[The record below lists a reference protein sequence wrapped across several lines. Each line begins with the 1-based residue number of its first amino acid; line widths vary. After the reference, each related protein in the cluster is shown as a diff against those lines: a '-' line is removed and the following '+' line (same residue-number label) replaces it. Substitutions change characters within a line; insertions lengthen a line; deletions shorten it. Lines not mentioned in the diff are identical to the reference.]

1 MTFSGSRLPMKSR
14 SASGT
19 AVRSLA
25 PRLPT
30 EASCERGMKPRSP
43 RSTTRPPRFASTT
56 SASTTSPLFASSA
69 IRAHCRRLRARRVE
83 RTTRPSG
90 PSGWTTAATTLS
102 PTATSVPSPFASRRE
117 STPAERPPR
126 STSASS
132 PLTEATTP
140 STTSPGRSGRRA
152 RSSSSVPARSSA
164 IVSGSTA
171 TIRRAGKQRA
181 IGMIRQTGGAREE
194 SVNPTARWPERLAHI
209 AVLLR
214 AEGTA
219 VLATSGDDLR
229 TVFAHDVSPD
239 AKWRAIFDADAV
251 VRALGG
257 TTVGTAVA
265 AGRWEDEAAF
275 ALLTRID
282 LPDGEALL
290 CALRHGVPFDAV
302 ELSTASAAAELLAM
316 SVGDGRAMA
325 EAKHESAQNNDRV
338 ALLERLLTGLKE
350 TRDASALLARAA
362 EDIATR
368 IGAGGTSIMLVEGNR
383 LRVRASVGIGV
394 PLGHE
399 QRVDQGI
406 AGWVAS
412 RGERVVLRGPVDDD
426 RFHGSDPQAGESVI
440 VPLRA
445 GDEIIG
451 VLNVKR
457 PTGEGFGEKL
467 EVLDAIA
474 GDVGRALMAI
484 NRISDLEREWR
495 SEVALEDV
503 MRHAAANDA
512 DAAAR
517 TAATAFGHHA
527 VVVRADDGTL
537 LALHAEDKE
546 CREAALEASAKVE
559 APPGAGVRVGVAR
572 HDRPYEPSEQQLA
585 GRAADALGLL
595 AHAGVESTSTR
606 HTGVR
611 VLAVEDHPV
620 MRLGVRAL
628 LEREGLVVAGITSTC
643 AEAVDL
649 IAENEPDV
657 VLLDLGL
664 PDATGPES
672 VTRIREVSSSLP
684 IIAFSV
690 ERTPE
695 VIRAVLR
702 AGANGFV
709 SKDAPSSQVIAALES
724 AVQGLTSLGP
734 AESRA
739 LSRIAEAAVAEATDE
754 PTDVEVDDSEPGA
767 AVPVREPLTP
777 RELELLRYLAE
788 GYTNK
793 EIARAMV
800 LAEDTVKK
808 GVQTLIAKLGATDRT
823 HAVVLALRRHL
834 IE

>member
-1 MTFSGSRLPMKSR
+1 
-14 SASGT
+14 
-19 AVRSLA
+19 
-25 PRLPT
+25 
-30 EASCERGMKPRSP
+30 
-43 RSTTRPPRFASTT
+43 
-56 SASTTSPLFASSA
+56 
-69 IRAHCRRLRARRVE
+69 
-83 RTTRPSG
+83 
-90 PSGWTTAATTLS
+90 
-102 PTATSVPSPFASRRE
+102 
-117 STPAERPPR
+117 
-126 STSASS
+126 
-132 PLTEATTP
+132 
-140 STTSPGRSGRRA
+140 
-152 RSSSSVPARSSA
+152 
-164 IVSGSTA
+164 
-171 TIRRAGKQRA
+171 
-181 IGMIRQTGGAREE
+181 MIRQTGGAREE
-194 SVNPTARWPERLAHI
+194 TVNPTARWPERLAHI

-229 TVFAHDVSPD
+229 TVFAHDVSTD
-239 AKWRAIFDADAV
+239 TKWRGIFDADAV

-257 TTVGTAVA
+257 ATVGTAVA
-265 AGRWEDEAAF
+265 AGRWEEDAAF

-302 ELSTASAAAELLAM
+302 ELSTASAAAELLGM
-316 SVGDGRAMA
+316 SVDDGRAMA
-325 EAKHESAQNNDRV
+325 DAKHESAQNNDRV
-338 ALLERLLTGLKE
+338 ALLEHLLTGLEE

-399 QRVDQGI
+399 QRVDEGI

-412 RGERVVLRGPVDDD
+412 RGERVVLLGPVDDD
-426 RFHGSDPQAGESVI
+426 RFRGSDPQAGESVI

-445 GDEIIG
+445 GDAVIG

-457 PTGEGFGEKL
+457 PTGAEGFGEKL

-474 GDVGRALMAI
+474 GDVARALVAI
-484 NRISDLEREWR
+484 NRIDDLEREWR
-495 SEVALEDV
+495 DEVALEDV
-503 MRHAAANDA
+503 MRHAAARDG

-517 TAATAFGHHA
+517 TAASSFGHHA
-527 VVVRADDGTL
+527 VAVRSADGRIL
-537 LALHAEDKE
+537 GLHAEDKE
-546 CREAALEASAKVE
+546 CREAALEASAKVQA
-559 APPGAGVRVGVAR
+559 APGSGIRVGVAR
-572 HDRPYEPSEQQLA
+572 HGRPYEPSEERLA

-595 AHAGVESTSTR
+595 G
-606 HTGVR
+606 HTQVDSAPKRRSGVR

-649 IAENEPDV
+649 IGENEPDV

-664 PDATGPES
+664 PDATGPEA
-672 VTRIREVSSSLP
+672 VARIREVSSSLP

-690 ERTPE
+690 
-695 VIRAVLR
+695 
-702 AGANGFV
+702 
-709 SKDAPSSQVIAALES
+709 QVIAALEA
-724 AVQGLTSLGP
+724 AVQGLTALGP
-734 AESRA
+734 AEARA
-739 LSRIAEAAVAEATDE
+739 LSRIAEVVPVPQAAEEAA
-754 PTDVEVDDSEPGA
+754 DVETDDSEPGA
-767 AVPVREPLTP
+767 PVPVREPLTP

>member
-1 MTFSGSRLPMKSR
+1 MFTHDI
-14 SASGT
+14 
-19 AVRSLA
+19 
-25 PRLPT
+25 
-30 EASCERGMKPRSP
+30 SP
-43 RSTTRPPRFASTT
+43 
-56 SASTTSPLFASSA
+56 
-69 IRAHCRRLRARRVE
+69 
-83 RTTRPSG
+83 
-90 PSGWTTAATTLS
+90 
-102 PTATSVPSPFASRRE
+102 
-117 STPAERPPR
+117 
-126 STSASS
+126 
-132 PLTEATTP
+132 
-140 STTSPGRSGRRA
+140 
-152 RSSSSVPARSSA
+152 
-164 IVSGSTA
+164 
-171 TIRRAGKQRA
+171 
-181 IGMIRQTGGAREE
+181 QT
-194 SVNPTARWPERLAHI
+194 N
-209 AVLLR
+209 
-214 AEGTA
+214 
-219 VLATSGDDLR
+219 
-229 TVFAHDVSPD
+229 
-239 AKWRAIFDADAV
+239 WRAIFDADAV
-251 VRALGG
+251 VRALNGA
-257 TTVGTAVA
+257 TVGSAVA
-265 AGRWEDEAAF
+265 AGRWDEQAAF

-302 ELSTASAAAELLAM
+302 ELSTASSAAELLAM

-325 EAKHESAQNNDRV
+325 DAKHESAQNTDRV
-338 ALLERLLTGLKE
+338 ALLEHLLTGLEE

-362 EDIATR
+362 EDIASR

-399 QRVDQGI
+399 QRLDQGI

-412 RGERVVLRGPVDDD
+412 RGERVVLHGPVDDD
-426 RFHGSDPQAGESVI
+426 RFRGSDPQAGESVI
-440 VPLRA
+440 MPLRA

-559 APPGAGVRVGVAR
+559 APPGSGVRVGVAR
-572 HDRPYEPSEQQLA
+572 HDRPYEPSEEQLA

-709 SKDAPSSQVIAALES
+709 SKDAPSSQVIAALEA
-724 AVQGLTSLGP
+724 AVQGLTALGP

-739 LSRIAEAAVAEATDE
+739 LSRIAEASVAEATDE
-754 PTDVEVDDSEPGA
+754 PTDVEVDDSEPGVA
-767 AVPVREPLTP
+767 APVHEPLTP

>member
-1 MTFSGSRLPMKSR
+1 MTLSGSRLPTYAR
-14 SASGT
+14 RESGT
-19 AVRSLA
+19 APRSLA
-25 PRLPT
+25 LRLPT
-30 EASCERGMKPRSP
+30 AASCDRGTKPRSP
-43 RSTTRPPRFASTT
+43 TSTTRPPRFASTT
-56 SASTTSPLFASSA
+56 CASTTSPLFSSSL
-69 IRAHCRRLRARRVE
+69 IRVHCRRLRARRVE

-102 PTATSVPSPFASRRE
+102 PTATSVPSPLASRSE

-126 STSASS
+126 STSTSS
-132 PLTEATTP
+132 PLTDATIP

-152 RSSSSVPARSSA
+152 RSFSSVPARSSS
-164 IVSGSTA
+164 IVSASRLAPTSGSTA
-171 TIRRAGKQRA
+171 MTGRG
-181 IGMIRQTGGAREE
+181 QTTCHPYDSPNGGAWEDT
-194 SVNPTARWPERLAHI
+194 VNPTARWPERLAHI
-209 AVLLR
+209 AALLR
-214 AEGTA
+214 AEGAA
-219 VLATSGDDLR
+219 VLATSADDLR
-229 TVFAHDVSPD
+229 TVFAHEVSAD
-239 AKWRAIFDADAV
+239 TKWRAIFDADAV
-251 VRALGG
+251 VRALNG
-257 TTVGTAVA
+257 TQVGTAVA
-265 AGRWEDEAAF
+265 AGRWDEQAAF

-302 ELSTASAAAELLAM
+302 ELSTASSAAELLAM

-325 EAKHESAQNNDRV
+325 DAKHESAQNTDRV
-338 ALLERLLTGLKE
+338 ALLEHLLTGLEE

-362 EDIATR
+362 EDIASR

-399 QRVDQGI
+399 QRLDQGI

-412 RGERVVLRGPVDDD
+412 RGERVVLHGPVDDD
-426 RFHGSDPQAGESVI
+426 RFRGSDPQAGESVI
-440 VPLRA
+440 MPLRA

-559 APPGAGVRVGVAR
+559 APPGSGVRVGVAR
-572 HDRPYEPSEQQLA
+572 HGRPYEPGEEQLA

-595 AHAGVESTSTR
+595 AHAGVASAPTR

-649 IAENEPDV
+649 IAEDEPDV
-657 VLLDLGL
+657 GLL
-664 PDATGPES
+664 
-672 VTRIREVSSSLP
+672 
-684 IIAFSV
+684 
-690 ERTPE
+690 
-695 VIRAVLR
+695 
-702 AGANGFV
+702 
-709 SKDAPSSQVIAALES
+709 AP
-724 AVQGLTSLGP
+724 
-734 AESRA
+734 R
-739 LSRIAEAAVAEATDE
+739 R
-754 PTDVEVDDSEPGA
+754 PGA
-767 AVPVREPLTP
+767 SRP
-777 RELELLRYLAE
+777 
-788 GYTNK
+788 
-793 EIARAMV
+793 
-800 LAEDTVKK
+800 
-808 GVQTLIAKLGATDRT
+808 
-823 HAVVLALRRHL
+823 
-834 IE
+834 

>member
-1 MTFSGSRLPMKSR
+1 
-14 SASGT
+14 
-19 AVRSLA
+19 
-25 PRLPT
+25 
-30 EASCERGMKPRSP
+30 
-43 RSTTRPPRFASTT
+43 
-56 SASTTSPLFASSA
+56 
-69 IRAHCRRLRARRVE
+69 
-83 RTTRPSG
+83 
-90 PSGWTTAATTLS
+90 
-102 PTATSVPSPFASRRE
+102 
-117 STPAERPPR
+117 
-126 STSASS
+126 
-132 PLTEATTP
+132 
-140 STTSPGRSGRRA
+140 
-152 RSSSSVPARSSA
+152 
-164 IVSGSTA
+164 
-171 TIRRAGKQRA
+171 
-181 IGMIRQTGGAREE
+181 MIRQTGGAREE
-194 SVNPTARWPERLAHI
+194 TVNPTARWPERLAHI

-239 AKWRAIFDADAV
+239 TKWRGIFDADVV

-265 AGRWEDEAAF
+265 AGRWEEDAAF
-275 ALLTRID
+275 ALLTRIE

-325 EAKHESAQNNDRV
+325 DAKHESAQNNDRV
-338 ALLERLLTGLKE
+338 ALLEHLLTGLEE
-350 TRDASALLARAA
+350 TRDASTLLARAA

-394 PLGHE
+394 PIGHE
-399 QRVDQGI
+399 QRVDEGI

-412 RGERVVLRGPVDDD
+412 RGERIVLLGPVDDD

-440 VPLRA
+440 MPLRA
-445 GDEIIG
+445 GDAVIG

-457 PTGEGFGEKL
+457 PTGAEGFGQKL
-467 EVLDAIA
+467 DVLDAIA
-474 GDVGRALMAI
+474 GDVARALVAI
-484 NRISDLEREWR
+484 NRIDELEREWR
-495 SEVALEDV
+495 SEVALGDV
-503 MRHAAANDA
+503 MRHAAASDG

-517 TAATAFGHHA
+517 TAASSFGHHA
-527 VVVRADDGTL
+527 VAVRAPDGRI

-559 APPGAGVRVGVAR
+559 APPGSGVRVGVAR
-572 HDRPYEPSEQQLA
+572 HGRPYEPSEKQLA

-595 AHAGVESTSTR
+595 G
-606 HTGVR
+606 HTQVDSAPKQRSGVR

-664 PDATGPES
+664 PDATGPEA
-672 VTRIREVSSSLP
+672 VARIREVSSSLP
-684 IIAFSV
+684 IIAFSI

-695 VIRAVLR
+695 MIRAVLR
-702 AGANGFV
+702 AGANGYV
-709 SKDAPSSQVIAALES
+709 SKDAPSSQVIAALEA
-724 AVQGLTSLGP
+724 AVLGLTALGP
-734 AESRA
+734 AEARA
-739 LSRIAEAAVAEATDE
+739 LSGMPEATTLPVEAREEAA
-754 PTDVEVDDSEPGA
+754 DVDADDSEPGA

>member
-1 MTFSGSRLPMKSR
+1 
-14 SASGT
+14 
-19 AVRSLA
+19 
-25 PRLPT
+25 
-30 EASCERGMKPRSP
+30 
-43 RSTTRPPRFASTT
+43 
-56 SASTTSPLFASSA
+56 
-69 IRAHCRRLRARRVE
+69 
-83 RTTRPSG
+83 
-90 PSGWTTAATTLS
+90 
-102 PTATSVPSPFASRRE
+102 
-117 STPAERPPR
+117 
-126 STSASS
+126 
-132 PLTEATTP
+132 
-140 STTSPGRSGRRA
+140 
-152 RSSSSVPARSSA
+152 
-164 IVSGSTA
+164 
-171 TIRRAGKQRA
+171 
-181 IGMIRQTGGAREE
+181 MIRQTGGAREE

-209 AVLLR
+209 AALLR
-214 AEGTA
+214 AEGAA

-239 AKWRAIFDADAV
+239 TKWRAIFDADAV
-251 VRALGG
+251 VRALSG
-257 TTVGTAVA
+257 TTIGTPIA
-265 AGRWEDEAAF
+265 AGRWDEQAAF

-290 CALRHGVPFDAV
+290 CALRHGMPFDAV
-302 ELSTASAAAELLAM
+302 ELSTAASAAELLAM
-316 SVGDGRAMA
+316 SVGDGRAIA
-325 EAKHESAQNNDRV
+325 DAKNESAQNNDRV
-338 ALLERLLTGLKE
+338 ALLQHLLTGLEE
-350 TRDASALLARAA
+350 TRDASALLSQAA
-362 EDIATR
+362 EDIALR
-368 IGAGGTSIMLVEGNR
+368 MGAGGTSIMLVEGNR

-399 QRVDQGI
+399 QRVDEGI

-412 RGERVVLRGPVDDD
+412 RGETVVLHGPVDEE
-426 RFHGSDPQAGESVI
+426 RFRGSDPQAGEAVI
-440 VPLRA
+440 MPLRV
-445 GDEIIG
+445 GDDIIG

-457 PTGEGFGEKL
+457 PTGEGFGQKL

-474 GDVGRALMAI
+474 GDVARALVAI
-484 NRISDLEREWR
+484 NRIDELEREWR

-503 MRHAAANDA
+503 MRHAATSDA

-517 TAATAFGHHA
+517 TAATSFGHHA
-527 VVVRADDGTL
+527 VAVRAPDGRL
-537 LALHAEDKE
+537 LALHAEDRE

-559 APPGAGVRVGVAR
+559 APPGSGVRVGVAR
-572 HDRPYEPSEQQLA
+572 HDRPYEPSEEKLA
-585 GRAADALGLL
+585 GRAAEALGLL
-595 AHAGVESTSTR
+595 AHTPMDSAPGKHS
-606 HTGVR
+606 GIR

-628 LEREGLVVAGITSTC
+628 LEREGLVVAGITATC

-664 PDATGPES
+664 PDATGPEA

-684 IIAFSV
+684 IIAFSI
-690 ERTPE
+690 ERAPE

-702 AGANGFV
+702 AGANGYV
-709 SKDAPSSQVIAALES
+709 SKDAPSTQVIAALEA
-724 AVQGLTSLGP
+724 AVQGLTALGP
-734 AESRA
+734 VEARA
-739 LSRIAEAAVAEATDE
+739 LSRTLDAIPTIEAAEETADAEA
-754 PTDVEVDDSEPGA
+754 DDSEPGA
-767 AVPVREPLTP
+767 PVPVREPLTP

>member
-1 MTFSGSRLPMKSR
+1 
-14 SASGT
+14 
-19 AVRSLA
+19 
-25 PRLPT
+25 
-30 EASCERGMKPRSP
+30 
-43 RSTTRPPRFASTT
+43 
-56 SASTTSPLFASSA
+56 
-69 IRAHCRRLRARRVE
+69 
-83 RTTRPSG
+83 
-90 PSGWTTAATTLS
+90 
-102 PTATSVPSPFASRRE
+102 
-117 STPAERPPR
+117 
-126 STSASS
+126 
-132 PLTEATTP
+132 
-140 STTSPGRSGRRA
+140 
-152 RSSSSVPARSSA
+152 
-164 IVSGSTA
+164 
-171 TIRRAGKQRA
+171 
-181 IGMIRQTGGAREE
+181 
-194 SVNPTARWPERLAHI
+194 
-209 AVLLR
+209 
-214 AEGTA
+214 
-219 VLATSGDDLR
+219 
-229 TVFAHDVSPD
+229 VFAHDISPD
-239 AKWRAIFDADAV
+239 TKWRAIFDADAV
-251 VRALGG
+251 VRALTGV
-257 TTVGTAVA
+257 TVGTAVA
-265 AGRWEDEAAF
+265 AGRWDEQAAF
-275 ALLTRID
+275 ALLTRIE

-302 ELSTASAAAELLAM
+302 ELSTASSAAELLAM

-325 EAKHESAQNNDRV
+325 DAKNESARTNDRV
-338 ALLERLLTGLKE
+338 ALLEHLLTGLEE

-368 IGAGGTSIMLVEGNR
+368 MGAGGTSIMLVEGNR

-394 PLGHE
+394 PIGHE
-399 QRVDQGI
+399 QRVDEGI

-412 RGERVVLRGPVDDD
+412 RGETVVLHGPVDEE
-426 RFHGSDPQAGESVI
+426 RFRGTDPQAGEAVI
-440 VPLRA
+440 MPLRA

-457 PTGEGFGEKL
+457 PTGEEGFGQKL
-467 EVLDAIA
+467 VVLDAIA
-474 GDVGRALMAI
+474 GDVGRALVAI
-484 NRISDLEREWR
+484 NRIDELEREWR
-495 SEVALEDV
+495 SEVALEEV
-503 MRHAAANDA
+503 MRHAAASDA

-517 TAATAFGHHA
+517 AAATSFGHHA
-527 VVVRADDGTL
+527 VAVRAPDGRL
-537 LALHAEDKE
+537 LALHADDKE

-559 APPGAGVRVGVAR
+559 AAPGSGVRVGVAR
-572 HDRPYEPSEQQLA
+572 HGRPYEPGEEKLA
-585 GRAADALGLL
+585 GRAAEALGLL
-595 AHAGVESTSTR
+595 AHTPTESVPTR
-606 HTGVR
+606 HSGVR

-664 PDATGPES
+664 PDATGPEAVS
-672 VTRIREVSSSLP
+672 RIREVSSSLP

-695 VIRAVLR
+695 MVRAVLR
-702 AGANGFV
+702 AGANGYV
-709 SKDAPSSQVIAALES
+709 SKDAPSSQVIAALEA
-724 AVQGLTSLGP
+724 AVQGLTALGA
-734 AESRA
+734 AEARA
-739 LSRIAEAAVAEATDE
+739 LSRTAEAIPVIEAVEDTGDA
-754 PTDVEVDDSEPGA
+754 EVDESEPGA

>member
-1 MTFSGSRLPMKSR
+1 M
-14 SASGT
+14 
-19 AVRSLA
+19 
-25 PRLPT
+25 
-30 EASCERGMKPRSP
+30 
-43 RSTTRPPRFASTT
+43 
-56 SASTTSPLFASSA
+56 
-69 IRAHCRRLRARRVE
+69 
-83 RTTRPSG
+83 
-90 PSGWTTAATTLS
+90 
-102 PTATSVPSPFASRRE
+102 
-117 STPAERPPR
+117 
-126 STSASS
+126 
-132 PLTEATTP
+132 
-140 STTSPGRSGRRA
+140 SGR
-152 RSSSSVPARSSA
+152 
-164 IVSGSTA
+164 G
-171 TIRRAGKQRA
+171 
-181 IGMIRQTGGAREE
+181 QTTCHPYDSPNGGAWEDT
-194 SVNPTARWPERLAHI
+194 VNPTARWPERLAHI
-209 AVLLR
+209 AALLR
-214 AEGTA
+214 AEGAA
-219 VLATSGDDLR
+219 VVATSGDDLR
-229 TVFAHDVSPD
+229 TVFAHDISPD
-239 AKWRAIFDADAV
+239 TNWRAIFDADAV
-251 VRALGG
+251 VRALNGVA
-257 TTVGTAVA
+257 VGTAVA
-265 AGRWEDEAAF
+265 AGRWDEQAAF

-302 ELSTASAAAELLAM
+302 ELSTAGSAAELLAM

-325 EAKHESAQNNDRV
+325 DAKHENAQNTDRV
-338 ALLERLLTGLKE
+338 ALLEHLLTGLEE

-362 EDIATR
+362 EDIAAR

-383 LRVRASVGIGV
+383 LRVRASVGIDV

-399 QRVDQGI
+399 QRMDEGI

-412 RGERVVLRGPVDDD
+412 RGERVVLRGPIDDD
-426 RFHGSDPQAGESVI
+426 RFRGSDPYAGESVI
-440 VPLRA
+440 MPLRS
-445 GDEIIG
+445 GDEVIG

-457 PTGEGFGEKL
+457 PLGTDGFDPKL
-467 EVLDAIA
+467 EILDAIA
-474 GDVGRALMAI
+474 RDIARALVAV
-484 NRISDLEREWR
+484 NRVADLEREWR
-495 SEVALEDV
+495 AEVALEDV

-517 TAATAFGHHA
+517 TAAKSFDHHA
-527 VVVRADDGTL
+527 VVVRAGDGTL
-537 LALHAEDKE
+537 LALHADDKE

-559 APPGAGVRVGVAR
+559 APPGSGVRVGVAR
-572 HDRPYEPSEQQLA
+572 HGQPYEPGEEQMA
-585 GRAADALGLL
+585 GRAAEALGLL
-595 AHAGVESTSTR
+595 AHAGVESAATR

-649 IAENEPDV
+649 LAENEPDV

-664 PDATGPES
+664 PDASGAEAVS
-672 VTRIREVSSSLP
+672 RIREVSSSLP
-684 IIAFSV
+684 IVAFSV

-709 SKDAPSSQVIAALES
+709 SKDAPSSQVVAALEA
-724 AVQGLTSLGP
+724 AVQGLTALGP
-734 AESRA
+734 AEARA
-739 LSRIAEAAVAEATDE
+739 LNRTAELPVADAGEE
-754 PTDVEVDDSEPGA
+754 PAEVEPDDAEPGA
-767 AVPVREPLTP
+767 PVPVREPLTP

>member
-1 MTFSGSRLPMKSR
+1 
-14 SASGT
+14 
-19 AVRSLA
+19 
-25 PRLPT
+25 
-30 EASCERGMKPRSP
+30 
-43 RSTTRPPRFASTT
+43 
-56 SASTTSPLFASSA
+56 
-69 IRAHCRRLRARRVE
+69 
-83 RTTRPSG
+83 
-90 PSGWTTAATTLS
+90 
-102 PTATSVPSPFASRRE
+102 
-117 STPAERPPR
+117 
-126 STSASS
+126 
-132 PLTEATTP
+132 
-140 STTSPGRSGRRA
+140 
-152 RSSSSVPARSSA
+152 
-164 IVSGSTA
+164 
-171 TIRRAGKQRA
+171 
-181 IGMIRQTGGAREE
+181 
-194 SVNPTARWPERLAHI
+194 
-209 AVLLR
+209 
-214 AEGTA
+214 
-219 VLATSGDDLR
+219 
-229 TVFAHDVSPD
+229 VFAHDVSPD
-239 AKWRAIFDADAV
+239 TKWRGIFDADAV

-265 AGRWEDEAAF
+265 AGRWVEEAAF

-290 CALRHGVPFDAV
+290 CGLRHGVPFDAI
-302 ELSTASAAAELLAM
+302 ELSTASAAGEMLAM

-325 EAKHESAQNNDRV
+325 DAKHESAQNNDRV
-338 ALLERLLTGLKE
+338 ALLEHLLTGLEE

-362 EDIATR
+362 EDIAAR
-368 IGAGGTSIMLVEGNR
+368 MGAGGTSIMLIEGNR

-399 QRVDQGI
+399 QRIDEGI

-412 RGERVVLRGPVDDD
+412 RGEKVVLVGPVDDE
-426 RFHGSDPQAGESVI
+426 RFQGSDPLAGESVI
-440 VPLRA
+440 MPMRA

-457 PTGEGFGEKL
+457 PTGAEGFGQKL
-467 EVLDAIA
+467 DVLDAIA
-474 GDVGRALMAI
+474 GDVARALVAI
-484 NRISDLEREWR
+484 NRIDDLEREFR
-495 SEVALEDV
+495 SEVALEEV
-503 MRHAAANDA
+503 MRLAAASDGE
-512 DAAAR
+512 AAAR
-517 TAATAFGHHA
+517 AAATSFGHHA
-527 VVVRADDGTL
+527 VAVRAPDGRI

-559 APPGAGVRVGVAR
+559 APPGSGVRVGVAR
-572 HDRPYEPSEQQLA
+572 HGRPYEPSEEQLA

-595 AHAGVESTSTR
+595 AHIQMESAPKR
-606 HTGVR
+606 HSGVR

-628 LEREGLVVAGITSTC
+628 LEREGLVVAGITATC

-664 PDATGPES
+664 PDATGPEA

-684 IIAFSV
+684 IVAFSV

-702 AGANGFV
+702 AGANGYV
-709 SKDAPSSQVIAALES
+709 SKDAPSSQLIAALEA
-724 AVQGLTSLGP
+724 AVQGLTALGP
-734 AESRA
+734 AEARA
-739 LSRIAEAAVAEATDE
+739 LSRSTEAIPVAEAAEVA
-754 PTDVEVDDSEPGA
+754 PDVEGDDSEPGA

>member
-1 MTFSGSRLPMKSR
+1 
-14 SASGT
+14 
-19 AVRSLA
+19 
-25 PRLPT
+25 
-30 EASCERGMKPRSP
+30 
-43 RSTTRPPRFASTT
+43 
-56 SASTTSPLFASSA
+56 
-69 IRAHCRRLRARRVE
+69 
-83 RTTRPSG
+83 
-90 PSGWTTAATTLS
+90 
-102 PTATSVPSPFASRRE
+102 
-117 STPAERPPR
+117 
-126 STSASS
+126 
-132 PLTEATTP
+132 
-140 STTSPGRSGRRA
+140 
-152 RSSSSVPARSSA
+152 
-164 IVSGSTA
+164 
-171 TIRRAGKQRA
+171 
-181 IGMIRQTGGAREE
+181 MIRQTGGAREE

-219 VLATSGDDLR
+219 VLATSGEDLR
-229 TVFAHDVSPD
+229 AVFAHDVSPD
-239 AKWRAIFDADAV
+239 TKWRGIFDADAV

-257 TTVGTAVA
+257 ATIGTAVA
-265 AGRWEDEAAF
+265 AGRWEEDAAF

-302 ELSTASAAAELLAM
+302 ELSTATSAAELLAM
-316 SVGDGRAMA
+316 SVGDGRAIA
-325 EAKHESAQNNDRV
+325 DAKHESAQNNDRV
-338 ALLERLLTGLKE
+338 ALLEHLLTGLE
-350 TRDASALLARAA
+350 GTRDASALLERAA
-362 EDIATR
+362 EDIAVR
-368 IGAGGTSIMLVEGNR
+368 MGAGGTSIMLVEGDR
-383 LRVRASVGIGV
+383 LRVRASVGIAV
-394 PLGHE
+394 PVGHE

-412 RGERVVLRGPVDDD
+412 RGERVVLLGPVDDD
-426 RFHGSDPQAGESVI
+426 RFRGSDPQAGESVI

-445 GDEIIG
+445 GDDIIG

-457 PTGEGFGEKL
+457 PTGAEGFGQKL
-467 EVLDAIA
+467 EVLEAIA
-474 GDVGRALMAI
+474 GDVGSALAAI
-484 NRISDLEREWR
+484 NRIDELEREWR

-503 MRHAAANDA
+503 MRHAAASDG

-517 TAATAFGHHA
+517 TAASSFGHHA
-527 VVVRADDGTL
+527 VAVRAADGRI
-537 LALHAEDKE
+537 LALHADDKE
-546 CREAALEASAKVE
+546 CREAALDASAKVE
-559 APPGAGVRVGVAR
+559 APPGSGVRVGVAR
-572 HDRPYEPSEQQLA
+572 HGRPYEPGEEKLA

-595 AHAGVESTSTR
+595 SHTEVASAPAR

-620 MRLGVRAL
+620 MRLGIRAL
-628 LEREGLVVAGITSTC
+628 LEREGFVVAGITSTC

-649 IAENEPDV
+649 IGENEPDV

-664 PDATGPES
+664 PDATGPEA

-702 AGANGFV
+702 AGANGYV
-709 SKDAPSSQVIAALES
+709 SKDAPTSQVIAALEA
-724 AVQGLTSLGP
+724 AVQGLTALGP
-734 AESRA
+734 AEARA
-739 LSRIAEAAVAEATDE
+739 LSRTVDAIPVAEAADDTAETE
-754 PTDVEVDDSEPGA
+754 TDDSEPGA

>member
-1 MTFSGSRLPMKSR
+1 M
-14 SASGT
+14 
-19 AVRSLA
+19 
-25 PRLPT
+25 
-30 EASCERGMKPRSP
+30 
-43 RSTTRPPRFASTT
+43 
-56 SASTTSPLFASSA
+56 
-69 IRAHCRRLRARRVE
+69 
-83 RTTRPSG
+83 
-90 PSGWTTAATTLS
+90 TAAMTVS
-102 PTATSVPSPFASRRE
+102 PTATSVPSALASRRE
-117 STPAERPPR
+117 RTPAERPPR
-126 STSASS
+126 STRASS

-140 STTSPGRSGRRA
+140 STISPGRSGRSA
-152 RSSSSVPARSSA
+152 RSSSWMPARSSS
-164 IVSGSTA
+164 IVSASVASRSATRPGAPAPWAPTPAAPTSGSTA
-171 TIRRAGKQRA
+171 TTGRG
-181 IGMIRQTGGAREE
+181 QTTCHAYDSPNGGAWEV

-214 AEGTA
+214 AEGAA

-229 TVFAHDVSPD
+229 TVFAHDVAPD
-239 AKWRAIFDADAV
+239 TKWRGIFDADAV
-251 VRALGG
+251 VRALSGS
-257 TTVGTAVA
+257 TVGTPVA
-265 AGRWEDEAAF
+265 AGRWEEDAAF

-302 ELSTASAAAELLAM
+302 ELSTAGAAAELLAM
-316 SVGDGRAMA
+316 SVGDGRAIA
-325 EAKHESAQNNDRV
+325 DAKNESARNNDRV
-338 ALLERLLTGLKE
+338 ALLERLLMGLKE

-362 EDIATR
+362 EDIAAR

-383 LRVRASVGIGV
+383 LRVRASVGVGV

-399 QRVDQGI
+399 QRVDEGI

-412 RGERVVLRGPVDDD
+412 RGERMVLLGPIDDD
-426 RFHGSDPQAGESVI
+426 RFRGSDPQAGEAVI
-440 VPLRA
+440 MPLRA

-457 PTGEGFGEKL
+457 PTGADGFGQKL
-467 EVLDAIA
+467 EVLDAVA
-474 GDVGRALMAI
+474 GDVSRALVAI
-484 NRISDLEREWR
+484 NRIEDLEREWR
-495 SEVALEDV
+495 SEVALEEV
-503 MRHAAANDA
+503 MRQAAASAGDL
-512 DAAAR
+512 AAR
-517 TAATAFGHHA
+517 TAASSFGHHA
-527 VVVRADDGTL
+527 VVVRAPDGRI

-546 CREAALEASAKVE
+546 CREAALEASAQVE
-559 APPGAGVRVGVAR
+559 TPPGSGIRVGVAR
-572 HDRPYEPSEQQLA
+572 HGRPYEPTEEQLA

-595 AHAGVESTSTR
+595 AHTDMESSSKR
-606 HTGVR
+606 QSGVR

-672 VTRIREVSSSLP
+672 VTRIREVSSTLP

-690 ERTPE
+690 ERAPE

-702 AGANGFV
+702 AGANGYV
-709 SKDAPSSQVIAALES
+709 SKDAPSSQVIAALEA
-724 AVQGLTSLGP
+724 AVQGLTALGP

-739 LSRIAEAAVAEATDE
+739 LSRTAEAAVAEATDE
-754 PTDVEVDDSEPGA
+754 PPDVEVDDSEPGA

-788 GYTNK
+788 GYNNK

>member
-1 MTFSGSRLPMKSR
+1 M
-14 SASGT
+14 
-19 AVRSLA
+19 
-25 PRLPT
+25 
-30 EASCERGMKPRSP
+30 
-43 RSTTRPPRFASTT
+43 
-56 SASTTSPLFASSA
+56 
-69 IRAHCRRLRARRVE
+69 
-83 RTTRPSG
+83 
-90 PSGWTTAATTLS
+90 TAAMTVS
-102 PTATSVPSPFASRRE
+102 PTATSVPSALASRRE
-117 STPAERPPR
+117 RTPAERPPR
-126 STSASS
+126 STRASS

-140 STTSPGRSGRRA
+140 STISPGRSGRSA
-152 RSSSSVPARSSA
+152 RSSSWMPARSSS
-164 IVSGSTA
+164 IVSASVASRSATRPGAPAPWAPTPAAPTSGSTA
-171 TIRRAGKQRA
+171 TTGRG
-181 IGMIRQTGGAREE
+181 QTTCHAYDSPNGGAWEVT
-194 SVNPTARWPERLAHI
+194 VNPTARWPERLAHI
-209 AVLLR
+209 AALLR
-214 AEGTA
+214 AEGAA
-219 VLATSGDDLR
+219 VVATSGDDLR
-229 TVFAHDVSPD
+229 TVFTHDVSPQTN
-239 AKWRAIFDADAV
+239 WRAIFDADAV
-251 VRALGG
+251 VRALNGA
-257 TTVGTAVA
+257 TVGSAVA
-265 AGRWEDEAAF
+265 AGRWDEQAAF

-302 ELSTASAAAELLAM
+302 ELSTASSAAELLAM

-325 EAKHESAQNNDRV
+325 DAKHESAQNTDRV
-338 ALLERLLTGLKE
+338 ALLERLLTGLEE

-362 EDIATR
+362 EDIASR

-399 QRVDQGI
+399 QRLDQGI
-406 AGWVAS
+406 AGWVVS
-412 RGERVVLRGPVDDD
+412 RGERVVLTGPVDDD
-426 RFHGSDPQAGESVI
+426 RFRGSDPQAGESVI
-440 VPLRA
+440 MPLRA

-559 APPGAGVRVGVAR
+559 APPGSGVRVGVAR
-572 HDRPYEPSEQQLA
+572 HDRPYEPSEEQLA

-595 AHAGVESTSTR
+595 AHAGGESTSTR

-628 LEREGLVVAGITSTC
+628 LEREGLIVAGITSTC

-690 ERTPE
+690 ERAPE
-695 VIRAVLR
+695 IIRAVLR

-709 SKDAPSSQVIAALES
+709 SKDAPSSQVIAALEA
-724 AVQGLTSLGP
+724 AVQGLTALGP

-739 LSRIAEAAVAEATDE
+739 LSRTAEAIPVSEPADDAGEVEA
-754 PTDVEVDDSEPGA
+754 DDSEPGA

-808 GVQTLIAKLGATDRT
+808 GVQTLIAKLGGSDRT

>member
-1 MTFSGSRLPMKSR
+1 
-14 SASGT
+14 
-19 AVRSLA
+19 
-25 PRLPT
+25 
-30 EASCERGMKPRSP
+30 
-43 RSTTRPPRFASTT
+43 
-56 SASTTSPLFASSA
+56 
-69 IRAHCRRLRARRVE
+69 
-83 RTTRPSG
+83 
-90 PSGWTTAATTLS
+90 
-102 PTATSVPSPFASRRE
+102 
-117 STPAERPPR
+117 
-126 STSASS
+126 
-132 PLTEATTP
+132 
-140 STTSPGRSGRRA
+140 
-152 RSSSSVPARSSA
+152 
-164 IVSGSTA
+164 
-171 TIRRAGKQRA
+171 
-181 IGMIRQTGGAREE
+181 MIRQTGGAREE

-214 AEGTA
+214 AEGAA
-219 VLATSGDDLR
+219 VLATAGDELR
-229 TVFAHDVSPD
+229 TVFTHDVSRD
-239 AKWRAIFDADAV
+239 TRWRGIFDADAV

-257 TTVGTAVA
+257 NTVGIAVA
-265 AGRWEDEAAF
+265 AGRWEEEAAF

-302 ELSTASAAAELLAM
+302 ELSTAGAAAELLAM

-325 EAKHESAQNNDRV
+325 DAKHENAQNNDRV
-338 ALLERLLTGLKE
+338 ALLEHLLTGLEE

-362 EDIATR
+362 EDIAAR
-368 IGAGGTSIMLVEGNR
+368 MGAGGTSIMLVEGNR

-412 RGERVVLRGPVDDD
+412 RGERVVLLGPVDDN
-426 RFHGSDPQAGESVI
+426 RFQGTDPGAGESVI
-440 VPLRA
+440 MPLRA
-445 GDEIIG
+445 GDEVIG

-457 PTGEGFGEKL
+457 PTGAEGFGQKL
-467 EVLDAIA
+467 EVLDVIA
-474 GDVGRALMAI
+474 GDVSRALVAI
-484 NRISDLEREWR
+484 NRIDSLEREWR
-495 SEVALEDV
+495 AEVALEDV
-503 MRHAAANDA
+503 MRHAAASDA
-512 DAAAR
+512 EAAAR
-517 TAATAFGHHA
+517 TAASSFGHHA
-527 VVVRADDGTL
+527 VAVRAPDGRI
-537 LALHAEDKE
+537 LALHADDKE

-559 APPGAGVRVGVAR
+559 TPPGLGVRVGVAR
-572 HDRPYEPSEQQLA
+572 HGRPYEPDEEQLA
-585 GRAADALGLL
+585 GRTADALGLL
-595 AHAGVESTSTR
+595 AHAEVASAPARRSAI
-606 HTGVR
+606 R

-664 PDATGPES
+664 PDASGPEA

-684 IIAFSV
+684 IIAFSI
-690 ERTPE
+690 ERSPE

-702 AGANGFV
+702 AGANGYV
-709 SKDAPSSQVIAALES
+709 SKDAPSSQVIAALEA
-724 AVQGLTSLGP
+724 AVQGLTALGP
-734 AESRA
+734 AEARA
-739 LSRIAEAAVAEATDE
+739 LNRSAEPVPSAEAAEDTA
-754 PTDVEVDDSEPGA
+754 DVEVDESEPGA

>member
-1 MTFSGSRLPMKSR
+1 M
-14 SASGT
+14 
-19 AVRSLA
+19 
-25 PRLPT
+25 
-30 EASCERGMKPRSP
+30 
-43 RSTTRPPRFASTT
+43 
-56 SASTTSPLFASSA
+56 
-69 IRAHCRRLRARRVE
+69 
-83 RTTRPSG
+83 
-90 PSGWTTAATTLS
+90 
-102 PTATSVPSPFASRRE
+102 
-117 STPAERPPR
+117 
-126 STSASS
+126 
-132 PLTEATTP
+132 
-140 STTSPGRSGRRA
+140 
-152 RSSSSVPARSSA
+152 
-164 IVSGSTA
+164 
-171 TIRRAGKQRA
+171 
-181 IGMIRQTGGAREE
+181 GMIRQTGGAREE
-194 SVNPTARWPERLAHI
+194 TVNPTARWPERLAHI

-214 AEGTA
+214 AEGAA

-229 TVFAHDVSPD
+229 TVFAHDVAPD
-239 AKWRAIFDADAV
+239 TKWRGIFDADAV
-251 VRALGG
+251 VRALSGS
-257 TTVGTAVA
+257 TVGTPVA
-265 AGRWEDEAAF
+265 AGRWEEDAAF

-302 ELSTASAAAELLAM
+302 ELSTAGAAAELLAM

-325 EAKHESAQNNDRV
+325 DAKNESAQNNDRV
-338 ALLERLLTGLKE
+338 ALLERLLMGLEE

-362 EDIATR
+362 EDIAAR

-383 LRVRASVGIGV
+383 LRVRASVGVGV

-399 QRVDQGI
+399 QRADEGI

-412 RGERVVLRGPVDDD
+412 RGERVVLMGPVDDD
-426 RFHGSDPQAGESVI
+426 RFRGSDPQAGESVI
-440 VPLRA
+440 MPLRA

-457 PTGEGFGEKL
+457 PTGGEGFGQKL
-467 EVLDAIA
+467 EILDAIA
-474 GDVGRALMAI
+474 GDVGRALVAI
-484 NRISDLEREWR
+484 NRIDGLEREFR

-503 MRHAAANDA
+503 MRQAAASDG

-517 TAATAFGHHA
+517 TAASSFGHHA
-527 VVVRADDGTL
+527 VAVRASDGRI

-559 APPGAGVRVGVAR
+559 AVPGSGIRVGVAR
-572 HDRPYEPSEQQLA
+572 HGRPYEPSEEPLA
-585 GRAADALGLL
+585 ARTADALGLL
-595 AHAGVESTSTR
+595 AHTEGESAPKRRS
-606 HTGVR
+606 GVR

-649 IAENEPDV
+649 IAEEEPDV
-657 VLLDLGL
+657 VLLDLSL
-664 PDATGPES
+664 PDASGPEA

-684 IIAFSV
+684 IVAFSV
-690 ERTPE
+690 EDSPE

-702 AGANGFV
+702 AGANGYV
-709 SKDAPSSQVIAALES
+709 SKDAPSSQVVAALEA
-724 AVQGLTSLGP
+724 AVQGLTALGP
-734 AESRA
+734 AEARA
-739 LSRIAEAAVAEATDE
+739 LNRITE
-754 PTDVEVDDSEPGA
+754 PIPVVGVVEESGDTEVDDSEPGA
-767 AVPVREPLTP
+767 PVAVREPLTP

>member
-1 MTFSGSRLPMKSR
+1 M
-14 SASGT
+14 
-19 AVRSLA
+19 
-25 PRLPT
+25 
-30 EASCERGMKPRSP
+30 
-43 RSTTRPPRFASTT
+43 
-56 SASTTSPLFASSA
+56 
-69 IRAHCRRLRARRVE
+69 
-83 RTTRPSG
+83 
-90 PSGWTTAATTLS
+90 TAATTVS
-102 PTATSVPSPFASRRE
+102 PTATSVPSALASRRE
-117 STPAERPPR
+117 RTPAERPPR
-126 STSASS
+126 STRASS

-140 STTSPGRSGRRA
+140 STTSPGRSGRSVCSSSWTPA
-152 RSSSSVPARSSA
+152 RSSSIVSASRSDPT
-164 IVSGSTA
+164 SGSTA
-171 TIRRAGKQRA
+171 TIG
-181 IGMIRQTGGAREE
+181 GGQTTCHAYDSPNGGAWEVT
-194 SVNPTARWPERLAHI
+194 VNPTARWPERLAHI
-209 AVLLR
+209 AALLR
-214 AEGTA
+214 AEGAA
-219 VLATSGDDLR
+219 VVATSGDDLR
-229 TVFAHDVSPD
+229 TVFTHDVSPQTN
-239 AKWRAIFDADAV
+239 WRAIFDADAV
-251 VRALGG
+251 VRALNGA
-257 TTVGTAVA
+257 TVGSAVA
-265 AGRWEDEAAF
+265 AGRWDEQAAF

-302 ELSTASAAAELLAM
+302 ELSTASSAAELLAM

-325 EAKHESAQNNDRV
+325 DAKHESAQNTDRV
-338 ALLERLLTGLKE
+338 ALLEHLLTGLEE

-362 EDIATR
+362 EDIASR

-399 QRVDQGI
+399 QRLDQGI

-412 RGERVVLRGPVDDD
+412 RGERVVLHGPVDDD
-426 RFHGSDPQAGESVI
+426 RFRGSDPQAGESVI
-440 VPLRA
+440 MPLRA

-559 APPGAGVRVGVAR
+559 APPGSGVRVGVAR
-572 HDRPYEPSEQQLA
+572 HDRPYEPSEEQLA

-595 AHAGVESTSTR
+595 AQAGVESTSTR

-709 SKDAPSSQVIAALES
+709 SKDAPSTQVIAALEA
-724 AVQGLTSLGP
+724 AVQGLTALGP
-734 AESRA
+734 AEARA
-739 LSRIAEAAVAEATDE
+739 LSRMAEAVPVAEAAEDTAE
-754 PTDVEVDDSEPGA
+754 VEVDDSEPGA
-767 AVPVREPLTP
+767 PVPVREPLTP

>member
-1 MTFSGSRLPMKSR
+1 M
-14 SASGT
+14 
-19 AVRSLA
+19 
-25 PRLPT
+25 
-30 EASCERGMKPRSP
+30 
-43 RSTTRPPRFASTT
+43 
-56 SASTTSPLFASSA
+56 
-69 IRAHCRRLRARRVE
+69 
-83 RTTRPSG
+83 
-90 PSGWTTAATTLS
+90 
-102 PTATSVPSPFASRRE
+102 
-117 STPAERPPR
+117 
-126 STSASS
+126 
-132 PLTEATTP
+132 
-140 STTSPGRSGRRA
+140 
-152 RSSSSVPARSSA
+152 
-164 IVSGSTA
+164 
-171 TIRRAGKQRA
+171 
-181 IGMIRQTGGAREE
+181 
-194 SVNPTARWPERLAHI
+194 
-209 AVLLR
+209 
-214 AEGTA
+214 
-219 VLATSGDDLR
+219 
-229 TVFAHDVSPD
+229 FAHDVSPD
-239 AKWRAIFDADAV
+239 TKWRGIFDADAV

-265 AGRWEDEAAF
+265 AGRWVEEAAF

-290 CALRHGVPFDAV
+290 CGLRHGVPFDAI
-302 ELSTASAAAELLAM
+302 ELSTASAAGEMLAM

-325 EAKHESAQNNDRV
+325 DAKHESAQNNDRV
-338 ALLERLLTGLKE
+338 ALLEHLLTGLEE

-362 EDIATR
+362 EDIAAR
-368 IGAGGTSIMLVEGNR
+368 MGAGGTSIMLIEGNR

-399 QRVDQGI
+399 QRIDEGI

-412 RGERVVLRGPVDDD
+412 RGEKVVLVGPVDDE
-426 RFHGSDPQAGESVI
+426 RFQGSDPLAGESVI
-440 VPLRA
+440 MPMRA

-457 PTGEGFGEKL
+457 PTGAEGFGQKL
-467 EVLDAIA
+467 DVLDAIA
-474 GDVGRALMAI
+474 GDVARALVAI
-484 NRISDLEREWR
+484 NRIDDLEREFR
-495 SEVALEDV
+495 SEVALEEV
-503 MRHAAANDA
+503 MRLAAASDGE
-512 DAAAR
+512 AAAR
-517 TAATAFGHHA
+517 AAATSFGHHA
-527 VVVRADDGTL
+527 VAVRAPDGRI

-559 APPGAGVRVGVAR
+559 APPGSGVRVGVAR
-572 HDRPYEPSEQQLA
+572 HGRPYEPSEEQLA

-595 AHAGVESTSTR
+595 AHIQMESAPKR
-606 HTGVR
+606 HSGVR

-628 LEREGLVVAGITSTC
+628 LEREGLVVAGITATC

-664 PDATGPES
+664 PDATGPEA

-684 IIAFSV
+684 IVAFSV

-702 AGANGFV
+702 AGANGYV
-709 SKDAPSSQVIAALES
+709 SKDAPSSQLIAALEA
-724 AVQGLTSLGP
+724 AVQGLTALGP
-734 AESRA
+734 AEARA
-739 LSRIAEAAVAEATDE
+739 LSRSTEAIPVAEAAEVA
-754 PTDVEVDDSEPGA
+754 PDVEGDDSEPGA

>member
-1 MTFSGSRLPMKSR
+1 
-14 SASGT
+14 
-19 AVRSLA
+19 
-25 PRLPT
+25 
-30 EASCERGMKPRSP
+30 
-43 RSTTRPPRFASTT
+43 
-56 SASTTSPLFASSA
+56 
-69 IRAHCRRLRARRVE
+69 
-83 RTTRPSG
+83 
-90 PSGWTTAATTLS
+90 
-102 PTATSVPSPFASRRE
+102 
-117 STPAERPPR
+117 
-126 STSASS
+126 
-132 PLTEATTP
+132 
-140 STTSPGRSGRRA
+140 
-152 RSSSSVPARSSA
+152 
-164 IVSGSTA
+164 
-171 TIRRAGKQRA
+171 
-181 IGMIRQTGGAREE
+181 
-194 SVNPTARWPERLAHI
+194 
-209 AVLLR
+209 
-214 AEGTA
+214 
-219 VLATSGDDLR
+219 
-229 TVFAHDVSPD
+229 VFAHDVSPD
-239 AKWRAIFDADAV
+239 TKWRGIFDADAV

-265 AGRWEDEAAF
+265 AGRWVEEAAF

-290 CALRHGVPFDAV
+290 CGLRHGVPFDAI
-302 ELSTASAAAELLAM
+302 ELSTASAAGEMLAM

-325 EAKHESAQNNDRV
+325 DAKHESAQNNDRV
-338 ALLERLLTGLKE
+338 ALLEHLLTGLEE

-362 EDIATR
+362 EDIAAR
-368 IGAGGTSIMLVEGNR
+368 MGAGGTSIMLIEGNR

-399 QRVDQGI
+399 QRIDEGI

-412 RGERVVLRGPVDDD
+412 RGEKVVLVGPVDDE
-426 RFHGSDPQAGESVI
+426 RFQGSDPLAGESVI
-440 VPLRA
+440 MPMRA

-457 PTGEGFGEKL
+457 PTGAEGFGQKL
-467 EVLDAIA
+467 DVLDAIA
-474 GDVGRALMAI
+474 GDVARALVAI
-484 NRISDLEREWR
+484 NRIDDLEREFR
-495 SEVALEDV
+495 SEVALEEV
-503 MRHAAANDA
+503 MRLAAASDGE
-512 DAAAR
+512 AAAR
-517 TAATAFGHHA
+517 AAATSFGHHA
-527 VVVRADDGTL
+527 VAVRAPDGRI

-559 APPGAGVRVGVAR
+559 APPGSGVRVGVAR
-572 HDRPYEPSEQQLA
+572 HGRPYEPSEEQLA

-595 AHAGVESTSTR
+595 AHIQMESAPKR
-606 HTGVR
+606 HSGVR

-628 LEREGLVVAGITSTC
+628 LEREGLVVAGITATC

-664 PDATGPES
+664 PDATGPEA

-684 IIAFSV
+684 IVAFSV

-702 AGANGFV
+702 AGANGYV
-709 SKDAPSSQVIAALES
+709 SKDAPSSQLIAALEA
-724 AVQGLTSLGP
+724 AVQGPPALGP
-734 AESRA
+734 AEARA
-739 LSRIAEAAVAEATDE
+739 LSRSTEAIPVAEAAEDA
-754 PTDVEVDDSEPGA
+754 PDVEGDDSEPGA

>member
-1 MTFSGSRLPMKSR
+1 M
-14 SASGT
+14 
-19 AVRSLA
+19 
-25 PRLPT
+25 
-30 EASCERGMKPRSP
+30 
-43 RSTTRPPRFASTT
+43 
-56 SASTTSPLFASSA
+56 
-69 IRAHCRRLRARRVE
+69 
-83 RTTRPSG
+83 
-90 PSGWTTAATTLS
+90 
-102 PTATSVPSPFASRRE
+102 
-117 STPAERPPR
+117 
-126 STSASS
+126 
-132 PLTEATTP
+132 
-140 STTSPGRSGRRA
+140 
-152 RSSSSVPARSSA
+152 
-164 IVSGSTA
+164 
-171 TIRRAGKQRA
+171 
-181 IGMIRQTGGAREE
+181 GMIRQTGGAREE

-229 TVFAHDVSPD
+229 TVFAHDVSP
-239 AKWRAIFDADAV
+239 ATKWRGIFDADAV

-265 AGRWEDEAAF
+265 AGRWEEEAAF

-325 EAKHESAQNNDRV
+325 DAKHESAQNNDRV
-338 ALLERLLTGLKE
+338 ALLEHLLAGLEE
-350 TRDASALLARAA
+350 TRDASALLARAT
-362 EDIATR
+362 EDIAVR
-368 IGAGGTSIMLVEGNR
+368 IGAGGTSIMLVEGDR

-399 QRVDQGI
+399 QRVDEGI

-412 RGERVVLRGPVDDD
+412 RGERVILLGPVDDD
-426 RFHGSDPQAGESVI
+426 RFRGSDPHAGESVI
-440 VPLRA
+440 MPLRA
-445 GDEIIG
+445 GDEVIG

-457 PTGEGFGEKL
+457 PMGAEGFAEKL
-467 EVLDAIA
+467 DVLDAIA
-474 GDVGRALMAI
+474 GDVGRALVAI
-484 NRISDLEREWR
+484 NRIDDLEREFR

-503 MRHAAANDA
+503 MRHAAASDG

-517 TAATAFGHHA
+517 TAASSFGHHA
-527 VVVRADDGTL
+527 VAVRAPDGRIL
-537 LALHAEDKE
+537 GLHADDKE
-546 CREAALEASAKVE
+546 CREAALEASAKVD
-559 APPGAGVRVGVAR
+559 APPGSGVRVGVAR
-572 HDRPYEPSEQQLA
+572 HGRPYEPSEEQLA
-585 GRAADALGLL
+585 ARAADALGLL
-595 AHAGVESTSTR
+595 ARAEAESTSKR
-606 HTGVR
+606 HSGVR

-664 PDATGPES
+664 PDATGPEA

-684 IIAFSV
+684 IVAFSV

-702 AGANGFV
+702 AGANGYV
-709 SKDAPSSQVIAALES
+709 SKDAPSSQVIAALE
-724 AVQGLTSLGP
+724 AAAQGLTALGP
-734 AESRA
+734 AEARA
-739 LSRIAEAAVAEATDE
+739 LNRIVEVLPTPEATEDA
-754 PTDVEVDDSEPGA
+754 VEVEADDSEPGA

>member
-1 MTFSGSRLPMKSR
+1 VFTHDI
-14 SASGT
+14 
-19 AVRSLA
+19 
-25 PRLPT
+25 
-30 EASCERGMKPRSP
+30 SP
-43 RSTTRPPRFASTT
+43 
-56 SASTTSPLFASSA
+56 
-69 IRAHCRRLRARRVE
+69 
-83 RTTRPSG
+83 
-90 PSGWTTAATTLS
+90 
-102 PTATSVPSPFASRRE
+102 
-117 STPAERPPR
+117 
-126 STSASS
+126 
-132 PLTEATTP
+132 
-140 STTSPGRSGRRA
+140 
-152 RSSSSVPARSSA
+152 
-164 IVSGSTA
+164 
-171 TIRRAGKQRA
+171 
-181 IGMIRQTGGAREE
+181 QT
-194 SVNPTARWPERLAHI
+194 N
-209 AVLLR
+209 
-214 AEGTA
+214 
-219 VLATSGDDLR
+219 
-229 TVFAHDVSPD
+229 
-239 AKWRAIFDADAV
+239 WRAIFDADAV
-251 VRALGG
+251 VRALNGA
-257 TTVGTAVA
+257 TVGSAVA
-265 AGRWEDEAAF
+265 AGRWDEQAAF

-302 ELSTASAAAELLAM
+302 ELSTASSAAELLAM

-325 EAKHESAQNNDRV
+325 DAKHESAQNTDRV
-338 ALLERLLTGLKE
+338 ALLEHLLTGLEE

-362 EDIATR
+362 EDIASR

-399 QRVDQGI
+399 QRLDQGI

-412 RGERVVLRGPVDDD
+412 RGERVVLHGPVDDD
-426 RFHGSDPQAGESVI
+426 RFRGSDPQAGESVI
-440 VPLRA
+440 MPLRA

-559 APPGAGVRVGVAR
+559 APPGSGVRVGVAR
-572 HDRPYEPSEQQLA
+572 HDRPYEPSEEQLA

-709 SKDAPSSQVIAALES
+709 SKDAPSSQVIAALEA
-724 AVQGLTSLGP
+724 AVQGLTALGP

-739 LSRIAEAAVAEATDE
+739 LSRIAEATVAEATDE
-754 PTDVEVDDSEPGA
+754 PTDVEVDDSEPGVA
-767 AVPVREPLTP
+767 APVHEPLTP